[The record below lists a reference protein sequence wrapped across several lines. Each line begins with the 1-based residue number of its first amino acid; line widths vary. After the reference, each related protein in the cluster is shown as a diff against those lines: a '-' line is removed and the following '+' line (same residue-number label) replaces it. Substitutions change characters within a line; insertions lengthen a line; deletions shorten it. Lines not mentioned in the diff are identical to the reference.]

1 MLSRAILPHVSLAVG
16 TKLGPYEI
24 LAPLGAGGMGEVYR
38 ARDSRLGR
46 EVAIKVLPEAVAGD
60 ADRLRRF
67 EREARSASA
76 LNHPNIVTIYDVG
89 QTDGVSW
96 IAMELV
102 EGASLRELV
111 AGGALTA
118 RQTLSIGA
126 QIASGLAK
134 AHGSAIV
141 HRDLKPENVMV
152 TADGLVKI
160 LDFGL
165 AKAAPELSQGSQV
178 ATATQQTGAG
188 VVLGTV
194 GYMSPEQATG
204 RTVDY
209 RSDQFSFGAILY
221 EMTTGRRAFQR
232 STPIE
237 TLSAILKEE
246 PQPLGSVEPAAP
258 EALSWIVTRCLAKD
272 PEERYHS
279 TQDLARDLAGVR
291 DRDKSSGVSAPKQVS
306 AAPHPR
312 RARRRVAIATA
323 ALVLA
328 AAGVLFAIRGRRA
341 TAGTV
346 DGPVRSLAVLPLKP
360 MSSDEADEALG
371 LGIADTIIRGLSG
384 AGAIPVRPLSAVRRY
399 AKSDADAVTAARELK
414 TDAVLE
420 GSVQRAGGKLRVSVN
435 LLRVDDGR
443 SLWAES
449 FDVPAAEVFEVQDAV
464 SDAVVDRLR
473 LHLEPGQRDRMKK
486 RFTQSPDA
494 YQEFVLARSVEG
506 KAGPGWGEEYLDES
520 IRHYER
526 AVALDPGY
534 ALAHARLATAY
545 LWRDLF
551 FEPGAGYLEKA
562 KASVAQAERLDP
574 QLAETHQFRYQLAWS
589 HYQGYDI
596 PAALRELRAARTLDP
611 LVAHDE
617 LAILYAHIGLDGPFR
632 REAARGLE
640 LDPSSEV
647 TKRFSVEGLVL
658 LGHAEEAIAMA
669 KERGLPAS
677 ESRLPMSLI
686 SLGRFDE
693 ARSATETLLRESPN
707 HHLAVAMRELLA
719 VVSKERPPDQT
730 ALARALESGK
740 LRRDYHHTTY
750 AIACI
755 RAAQGDNRGA
765 VDMLRRTVANGMPNR
780 TLFLADPLLAG
791 VRPSPEFADFDA
803 EFEPD
808 WRRLQEE
815 ATRN

>member
-1 MLSRAILPHVSLAVG
+1 MLSRGILPHVSLAPG

-24 LAPLGAGGMGEVYR
+24 LAHLGAGGMGEVFR
-38 ARDSRLGR
+38 ARDQRLGR
-46 EVAIKVLPEAVAGD
+46 DVAIKVLPQAVAGD

-67 EREARSASA
+67 EQEARSASA

-89 QTDGVSW
+89 RTEGGVSW

-102 EGASLRELV
+102 EGASLRQLL
-111 AGGALTA
+111 AGGALA
-118 RQTLSIGA
+118 PKQTLSIGA
-126 QIASGLAK
+126 QVAGGLAK
-134 AHGSAIV
+134 AHDSGIV

-152 TADGLVKI
+152 TSDGLVKI

-165 AKAAPELSQGSQV
+165 AKLAPAPERDAESQ
-178 ATATQQTGAG
+178 APTAMPQTSAG
-188 VVLGTV
+188 IVLGTV

-204 RTVDY
+204 RPVDH
-209 RSDQFSFGAILY
+209 RTDQFALGAILY
-221 EMTTGRRAFQR
+221 EMASGRRAFQR
-232 STPIE
+232 ATPIE

-246 PQPLGSVEPAAP
+246 PEPLSTTGRTAP
-258 EALSWIVTRCLAKD
+258 EALEWIVGRCLAKEPD
-272 PEERYHS
+272 ERYQS
-279 TQDLARDLAGVR
+279 TRDLARDLAGAR
-291 DRDKSSGVSAPKQVS
+291 DRASGPSPSPPRAPG
-306 AAPHPR
+306 R
-312 RARRRVAIATA
+312 RASLRATVVVA

-328 AAGVLFAIRGRRA
+328 AAALVLAVRA
-341 TAGTV
+341 RAKSAAPGAV
-346 DGPVRSLAVLPLKP
+346 QSLAVLPLKP
-360 MSSDEADEALG
+360 LGGDAADEALG
-371 LGIADTIIRGLSG
+371 LGIADTIIRGLSE

-399 AKSDADAVTAARELK
+399 AKSDADALTAARELK

-449 FDVPAAEVFEVQDAV
+449 FDVPDSEVFEVQDAV

-486 RFTQSPDA
+486 RYTQSPDA

-534 ALAHARLATAY
+534 ALAHARLAIVY

-551 FEPGAGYLEKA
+551 FEPGAGYLEKG
-562 KASVAQAERLDP
+562 KASLAQAERLDP
-574 QLAETHQFRYQLAWS
+574 QLSETHQFRYQLAWS

-596 PAALRELRAARTLDP
+596 PAALRQLRAARKLDP
-611 LVAHDE
+611 LAAHDE

-632 REAARGLE
+632 REAARGQE
-640 LDPSSEV
+640 IDPSSDV

-658 LGHAEEAIAMA
+658 LGHAEEAIAMG
-669 KERGLPAS
+669 KELGLPAS

-686 SLGRFDE
+686 SLGRFEE
-693 ARSATETLLRESPN
+693 ARAATDTLLREAPN

-719 VVSKERPPDQT
+719 VVSKERPADEA
-730 ALARALESGK
+730 ALSRALESGK

-780 TLFLADPLLAG
+780 TLFLADPLLG
-791 VRPSPEFADFDA
+791 RVRPSPEFAAFDA
-803 EFEPD
+803 EFEPN
-808 WRRLQEE
+808 WRRLQED
-815 ATRN
+815 AAGN